1 MLLFFNT
8 EEEELEEVEESTGEE
23 IGEEEEEM
31 LFLVQLAR
39 RREGR
44 TKRSLF
50 TFMNKMESF
59 LFRGA
64 YFLMKGVRVVKRFIN
79 NLLKA

>member
-23 IGEEEEEM
+23 TGEEEEEISV
-31 LFLVQLAR
+31 LVQLAR
-39 RREGR
+39 RRGR

-50 TFMNKMESF
+50 TLMNKIESF

>member
-1 MLLFFNT
+1 MLLSFNT
-8 EEEELEEVEESTGEE
+8 EEEELEEVEESTGEDS
-23 IGEEEEEM
+23 GEEEEM
-31 LFLVQLAR
+31 LFLVQLAKR
-39 RREGR
+39 RGVR

>member
-1 MLLFFNT
+1 
-8 EEEELEEVEESTGEE
+8 
-23 IGEEEEEM
+23 
-31 LFLVQLAR
+31 
-39 RREGR
+39 
-44 TKRSLF
+44 
-50 TFMNKMESF
+50 MNKMESF